1 MCIQPG
7 VAIESLAKL
16 WMMQYVRTYVDDIK
30 LCQGFSSL
38 PPVSRKR
45 KGTSVTFICFVPPS
59 NFFFFFFSSSSAANA
74 KGFLINLVSVA
85 CNRPWTHFCDW
96 HDLIKGFFSQS

>member
-1 MCIQPG
+1 VCIQPG

-59 NFFFFFFSSSSAANA
+59 FFFSSSSPPHQLPTQ
-74 KGFLINLVSVA
+74 KDFLLTLS
-85 CNRPWTHFCDW
+85 PWHVIVREHIFATGT
-96 HDLIKGFFSQS
+96 I

>member
-1 MCIQPG
+1 MCVYSQPG

-45 KGTSVTFICFVPPS
+45 KGTYECNVHLFRPPI

-74 KGFLINLVSVA
+74 K
-85 CNRPWTHFCDW
+85 
-96 HDLIKGFFSQS
+96 

>member
-1 MCIQPG
+1 VCIQPG

-59 NFFFFFFSSSSAANA
+59 FFFLLLLL
-74 KGFLINLVSVA
+74 LIS
-85 CNRPWTHFCDW
+85 CQRKR
-96 HDLIKGFFSQS
+96 ISY